1 MDRKIFFCKSWF
13 AAKRR
18 PTEIWTEPQA
28 RKAHASGSPYTILLD
43 SIEKPYCVIDV
54 TRDFVGVDFLDEQ
67 LRETLTYHF
76 QATSPGKL
84 FLAMAVHRQ
93 FEGDADK
100 VLSGTTYIFAEDG
113 AVQIRRESF
122 VPSHKL
128 ETAKSQA
135 DVSGNYI
142 AAPQFG
148 EYDEFIRV
156 ER

>member
-13 AAKRR
+13 AAKRM
-18 PTEIWTEPQA
+18 PTEVWTEAQA
-28 RKAHASGSPYTILLD
+28 RAAHESGRTYTVLLD
-43 SIEKPYCVIDV
+43 SIERPYCVIDV

-67 LRETLTYHF
+67 LREALTYHF
-76 QATSPGKL
+76 EAVSSDRM
-84 FLAMAVHRQ
+84 FLTMAVHRE
-93 FEGDADK
+93 FDATADK

-113 AVQIRRESF
+113 ALQIRREAF
-122 VPSHKL
+122 VPEHKL

-135 DVSGNYI
+135 DVSGNYV